1 MAKAKKADKKQ
12 VAPWMY
18 DIIREPHVTEKA
30 TMGSEHGQMTFK
42 VPMTATKPQIRQ
54 AIETIWGVKVTG
66 VNTLIQ
72 KGKTKR
78 FRGHKGQ
85 RPDTKKA
92 VVTLKEGDSIDVGIG
107 V

>member
-1 MAKAKKADKKQ
+1 MAKANKKQ
-12 VAPWMY
+12 QIEPWMY

-30 TMGSEHGQMTFK
+30 TMGSEHGQLTFK
-42 VPMTATKPQIRQ
+42 VPMQATKPQIRK
-54 AIETIWGVKVTG
+54 AIETIWGVQVTG

-78 FRGHKGQ
+78 FRGHKG
-85 RPDTKKA
+85 RRSDVKKA
-92 VVTLKEGDSIDVGIG
+92 VVTLKEGDSIDVGMG